1 MSTLADTLALQLRT
15 SKILPAFEREVRF
28 HPKRLWRLDFFERSR
43 KLAVEVNGGIY
54 IPGGGR
60 HNRGAA
66 LEKEYEKLNAAAEM
80 GIVVLLYGPKAVANG
95 NALRNIECCWQ
106 MLRPTREELYEQI
119 EKLEDKH

>member
-1 MSTLADTLALQLRT
+1 MSALADTLALQLRT

-28 HPKRLWRLDFFERSR
+28 HPERRWRFDFAEQTR
-43 KLAVEVNGGIY
+43 KLAVEVNGGIF
-54 IPGGGR
+54 INGR

-66 LEKEYEKLNAAAEM
+66 LEKEYEKINAAQLL
-80 GIVVLLYGPKAVANG
+80 GWRVLTFGPGAVKNG

-119 EKLEDKH
+119 ERLGDKN